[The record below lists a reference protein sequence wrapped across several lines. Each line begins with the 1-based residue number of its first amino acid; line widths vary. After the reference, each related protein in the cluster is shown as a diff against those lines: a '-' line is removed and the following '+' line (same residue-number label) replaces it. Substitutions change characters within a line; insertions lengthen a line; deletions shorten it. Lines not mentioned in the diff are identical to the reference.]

1 MASALVEQ
9 FRKGGVSRDVRLTAA
24 SGALPLTPSDQVEL
38 LYLLTRDRDEK
49 VRSEAEASL
58 LDISPEDLSKVLS
71 DRGTH
76 PKALHFF
83 GLRIDELDLMQVI
96 IQNASTED
104 PTVQEMIPR
113 LPTDLL
119 EFVVIN
125 QTRLLRHPPLIV
137 VLEAND
143 GLSTDQRRRI
153 NELKH
158 DFRIGAEK
166 DRPAEPEPVTPEVLL
181 DFDEGPPED
190 EAPPPVNIEQAIE
203 QYGDDREDA
212 DLTEDEKR
220 ERLSAYQKLVG
231 MTPAE
236 KMVEALKGD
245 REERMIL
252 IRDRNRVVYSAVMS
266 SPKLTQG
273 DIEAISALRNV
284 SPEVLRQIGA
294 KREWT
299 KKYKI
304 CHELVKNP
312 LTPIEISMKHI
323 SRLSSMDL
331 KRLSR
336 DRNVAEQVRRQA
348 IKITRGNK

>member
-1 MASALVEQ
+1 MASPLIEQ

-24 SGALPLTPSDQVEL
+24 SGVLPLTPSDQVEL
-38 LYLLTRDRDEK
+38 LLLLTFDRDKEIRNK
-49 VRSEAEASL
+49 AETSL
-58 LDISPEDLSKVLS
+58 ANVPQEDLSGVLRE
-71 DRGTH
+71 RGTN

-83 GLRIDELDLMQVI
+83 GLRIEDPELLQVI
-96 IQNASTED
+96 VQNPSTGD
-104 PTVQEMIPR
+104 QTVQEMVPR
-113 LPTDLL
+113 MSTELL

-125 QTRLLRHPPLIV
+125 QTRLLRHTSLIE
-137 VLEAND
+137 VLE
-143 GLSTDQRRRI
+143 LSEALNSDQRRRL
-153 NELKH
+153 NELRH
-158 DFRIGAEK
+158 DFKIGEVAKPVVE
-166 DRPAEPEPVTPEVLL
+166 AEPRAPEVLVDL
-181 DFDEGPPED
+181 DEGPPED
-190 EAPPPVNIEQAIE
+190 EAPPPVNVAQAIE
-203 QYGDDREDA
+203 QYGDGRGDA
-212 DLTEDEKR
+212 ELTEEEKA

-245 REERMIL
+245 RETRMIL
-252 IRDRNRVVYSAVMS
+252 VRDRNRVVYSAVMS
-266 SPKLTQG
+266 SPKLTDG

-299 KKYKI
+299 RRYSI

-336 DRNVAEQVRRQA
+336 DRNVPEQVRRQA
-348 IKITRGNK
+348 TKLTRKNR

>member
-24 SGALPLTPSDQVEL
+24 SGVLPLTPSDQVDL
-38 LYLLTRDRDEK
+38 LFLLTRDRDEQI
-49 VRSEAEASL
+49 RNQAEGNL
-58 LDISPEDLSKVLS
+58 IDLPPEDLIQVLS
-71 DRGTH
+71 ERGTN

-83 GLRIDELDLMQVI
+83 GLRIDTPDLMQVI
-96 IQNASTED
+96 IQNLSTED
-104 PTVQEMIPR
+104 LTVQVMIPR

-119 EFVVIN
+119 EFIVIN
-125 QTRLLRHPPLIV
+125 QTRLLRHTPLIAT
-137 VLEAND
+137 LEANN
-143 GLSTDQRRRI
+143 GLSLDQRRRI

-158 DFRIGAEK
+158 DFKIGEK
-166 DRPAEPEPVTPEVLL
+166 LEPGVAPEHVAPEILV

-190 EAPPPVNIEQAIE
+190 EAPPPVNVEQAIE
-203 QYGDDREDA
+203 QYGDEREDA
-212 DLTEDEKR
+212 NLTEDEKR
-220 ERLSAYQKLVG
+220 ERMSAYQRLVG

-252 IRDRNRVVYSAVMS
+252 VRDRNRVVYSAVIS
-266 SPKLTQG
+266 SPKLTNG

-299 KKYKI
+299 RKYKI
-304 CHELVKNP
+304 CHQLVRNP

-331 KRLSR
+331 KQLSR
-336 DRNVAEQVRRQA
+336 DRNVPEQVRRQA